1 MSRIYCIEDDKSICN
16 LVEYTLEKSDFE
28 ACGFNDGASFFDE
41 ISQKEAK
48 LPDLILLDIMLP
60 GEDGYEILRKL
71 RADSRT
77 ENIPVIMLTAKGS
90 EYDKVLALDQGADDY
105 ITKPFG
111 MMELISRIKAVLRRY
126 GKAEEKEVKDAYS
139 CGDILLDDAR
149 HEVFVKKEEVI
160 LTFKEYELLK
170 ILMSH
175 PGIVYSR
182 DQLLN
187 MVWGFDYDGESRT
200 LDVHIGTLRQKLG
213 EGGSLIETV
222 RGVGYRMTDRK

>member
-1 MSRIYCIEDDKSICN
+1 M
-16 LVEYTLEKSDFE
+16 
-28 ACGFNDGASFFDE
+28 
-41 ISQKEAK
+41 
-48 LPDLILLDIMLP
+48 
-60 GEDGYEILRKL
+60 
-71 RADSRT
+71 
-77 ENIPVIMLTAKGS
+77 
-90 EYDKVLALDQGADDY
+90 
-105 ITKPFG
+105 
-111 MMELISRIKAVLRRY
+111 
-126 GKAEEKEVKDAYS
+126 
-139 CGDILLDDAR
+139 
-149 HEVFVKKEEVI
+149 I

>member
-1 MSRIYCIEDDKSICN
+1 
-16 LVEYTLEKSDFE
+16 
-28 ACGFNDGASFFDE
+28 
-41 ISQKEAK
+41 
-48 LPDLILLDIMLP
+48 
-60 GEDGYEILRKL
+60 
-71 RADSRT
+71 
-77 ENIPVIMLTAKGS
+77 
-90 EYDKVLALDQGADDY
+90 
-105 ITKPFG
+105 